1 MTSSSIDPAESNDTI
16 YLKHV
21 TEVGETRGI
30 TASEDILNEAGVKV
44 LKKGANINSSVF
56 SKIASH
62 KLIKPIDNSISIK
75 DALCSRDIA
84 KLAQDLAKQD
94 GFLRDLLMRVPGS
107 STLFSIISQVNI
119 LPQLQTKLT
128 IQQQS
133 MPAHFQHAIMMTVF
147 TLVLGIRLKLED
159 EDLYNLA
166 LAALFHD
173 IGELHIEH
181 EIFTSTKRLLPEQRS
196 QIEVH
201 PVIAY
206 ALLSQFPQYHPNVS
220 IPVLEHHERLDGA
233 GYPKGVSGD
242 SISYSGSLLSL
253 SSMAISMIERGLG
266 GRIACAIKAYPK
278 KYDSNIAREILELTR
293 GLVLDETLKEQS
305 SRKAFYEKLF
315 ETFYYLDSWASI
327 CRQCSDFGDAGDVG
341 QVIDLINM
349 RLEEVQ
355 QDLRSSGLHSMH
367 VGMLVN
373 DIDTNNEVLTDAE
386 HALNE
391 VHYQMSDIVYE
402 VVRKWPDVYYDPAND
417 TGQLIS
423 NWLLRIISYE
433 DPDYVFIY

>member
-1 MTSSSIDPAESNDTI
+1 MTSGSIDIAQSNDTI

-30 TASEDILNEAGVKV
+30 IASEDILNEAGVKV

-62 KLIKPIDNSISIK
+62 KLIKPIDNSISIS
-75 DALCSRDIA
+75 DALSSREIA
-84 KLAQDLAKQD
+84 KLAQELAKQD
-94 GFLRDLLMRVPGS
+94 GFFRELLMRVPGS
-107 STLFSIISQVNI
+107 STLFSILSQVNI

-133 MPAHFQHAIMMTVF
+133 MPAHFQHAIMMAVF
-147 TLVLGIRLKLED
+147 TLVLGIRLKLAD

-206 ALLSQFPQYHPNVS
+206 ALLSQFPEYHPNVS

-242 SISYSGSLLSL
+242 GISYLGSLLGL
-253 SSMAISMIERGLG
+253 SSMVISMIERGLG

-278 KYDSNIAREILELTR
+278 KYNNNIAREVMELTR
-293 GLVLDETLKEQS
+293 GLVPDEMVNEPS
-305 SRKAFYEKLF
+305 GRKAFYEKLF

-327 CRQCSDFGDAGDVG
+327 CRQCSDSGDAG
-341 QVIDLINM
+341 QVFDMINM
-349 RLEEVQ
+349 RLEDVE

-373 DIDTNNEVLTDAE
+373 DIDTNNEVLIDAD

-391 VHYQMSDIVYE
+391 AYYQMSDIVYE
-402 VVRKWPDVYYDPAND
+402 VVRKWPDVYHDPAND
-417 TGQLIS
+417 AEQLIS